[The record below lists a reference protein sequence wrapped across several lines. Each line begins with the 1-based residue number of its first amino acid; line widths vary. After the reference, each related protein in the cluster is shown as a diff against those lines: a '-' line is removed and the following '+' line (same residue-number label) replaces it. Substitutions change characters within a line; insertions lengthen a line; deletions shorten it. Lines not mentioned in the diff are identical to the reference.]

1 LILAIASF
9 NLPLCLQINK
19 QSMVSLVERVSS
31 LVALGEQLKDLNAP
45 EISQICYNAEIE
57 NPWFTQNNI
66 IKAIESVR
74 DQFLTTDALNSL
86 IETYKLDDNITPK
99 KIGLILAG
107 NIPLVGFH
115 DVLCCYLTG
124 HISLIKYSDKDKS
137 LLHFLINKLSE
148 AHSGIAPYF
157 VEVSRLQDYDA
168 AIVTGSNSTAKHF
181 EHYFGHVPHI
191 IRKNRNSVAI
201 LKGNESESELL
212 ALGNDIFSYFGL
224 GCRNVSKIFV
234 PRDYDITKLFVV
246 FDAFK
251 DIIFHN
257 KYKNN
262 YDYNVALLLLN
273 KEKFLHNDM
282 LILKESEQIISRIG
296 SLHFQYYDQIET
308 LVAWIDDHK
317 DEIQCVVSSTLVG
330 GIDVIPFG
338 QAQYP
343 SILTYADGVDT
354 MQFLLSL

>member
-1 LILAIASF
+1 MVTLA
-9 NLPLCLQINK
+9 
-19 QSMVSLVERVSS
+19 ERVSS
-31 LVALGEQLKDLNAP
+31 LVALGGQLRALNSQEII
-45 EISQICYNAEIE
+45 EISHKAQNQ

-74 DQFLTTDALNSL
+74 DQFLNKDALLSL
-86 IETYKLDDNITPK
+86 IETYKLDDNIKPK
-99 KIGLILAG
+99 RIGLILAG

-124 HISLIKYSDKDKS
+124 HISLIKYSDKDKTLMKYLVS
-137 LLHFLINKLSE
+137 KLSVINQE
-148 AHSGIAPYF
+148 IASYF
-157 VEVSRLQDYDA
+157 VEVTKLQDYDA
-168 AIVTGSNSTAKHF
+168 AIVTGSNTTAKHF
-181 EHYFGHVPHI
+181 EYYFGHVAHI

-201 LKGNESESELL
+201 LHGDETQSQLL

-234 PRDYDITKLFVV
+234 PKDYEITKLFVV

-251 DIIFHN
+251 DIIYHN

-273 KEKFLHNDM
+273 KEKFLHNDIF
-282 LILKESEQIISRIG
+282 ILKESDQIISRIG
-296 SLHFQYYDQIET
+296 SLHYAYYEDIDT
-308 LVAWIDDHK
+308 LATWLNDHN
-317 DEIQCVVSSTLVG
+317 DEIQCIVSSSPIIGMEV
-330 GIDVIPFG
+330 VPFG
-338 QAQYP
+338 QAQCP

-354 MQFLLSL
+354 IQFLLSL